1 MNTEIERIDE
11 EEKKR
16 RKLKEKRVKTRRVVQ
31 GQVD

>member
-16 RKLKEKRVKTRRVVQ
+16 RKLKEKKVKTRRVQ